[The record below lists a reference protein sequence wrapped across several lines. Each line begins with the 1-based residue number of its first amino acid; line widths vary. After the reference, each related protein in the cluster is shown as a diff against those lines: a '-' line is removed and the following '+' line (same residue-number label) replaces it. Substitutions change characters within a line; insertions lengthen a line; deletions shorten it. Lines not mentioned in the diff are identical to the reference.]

1 MDVLVADDDSGVRV
15 TLRTLLTRR
24 GFNVIEATNG
34 AEAMERLGATPVDV
48 VITDLIM
55 PHASGL
61 EVLKRAR
68 EVQPTTP
75 VIMLTAEGSVRDCVA
90 AMRAGAFNFL
100 TKPFNGSDVEEQ
112 VKSALALRAA
122 GPRVAAGSNEV
133 RRPQVALIGESKA
146 LREVIESIERI
157 AGNDSSVLITGES
170 GTGKEV
176 VARLLHSSSARVGR
190 SFVAVNCGAIP
201 EALIESE
208 LFGHAKGAFTGAT
221 EARLGKFAQADRGT
235 LFLDEIGELKLE
247 LQVKLLRALQEREVT
262 PVGEANP
269 RRVDV
274 RVITATNRNLEAMVK
289 DGTFR
294 QDLFFRLDVIPLHL
308 PALRDRPEDIP
319 VLVAYFLEGIN
330 RRLGR
335 KVVLSDEAVTLM
347 QLYAWPG
354 NVREVANLVER
365 VVVMSKGDLVTAS
378 DLPARFRA
386 IDGATG
392 LVDAAAALTRGTID
406 LQATLE
412 GIERALIEQALRQSE
427 GNKTRAAELLG
438 LSRTTLLDKM
448 KRLDG

>member
-1 MDVLVADDDSGVRV
+1 MDVLVADDDPGVRV
-15 TLRTLLTRR
+15 TLRTLLSRR
-24 GFNVIEATNG
+24 GFNVIEASNG
-34 AEAMERLGATPVDV
+34 AEAVERLSATPVDV
-48 VITDLIM
+48 VITDLMM
-55 PHASGL
+55 PQMSGL
-61 EVLKRAR
+61 EVLRRAR
-68 EVQPTTP
+68 EIQPMTP
-75 VIMLTAEGSVRDCVA
+75 VIMLTAEGSIRDCVA

-100 TKPFNGSDVEEQ
+100 TKPFHVSDVEEQ
-112 VKSALALRAA
+112 VKGALALRAA
-122 GPRVAAGSNEV
+122 GPRVASGRTDI

-176 VARLLHSSSARVGR
+176 VARLIHSGSPRVGR
-190 SFVAVNCGAIP
+190 AFVAVNCGAIP

-221 EARLGKFAQADRGT
+221 EARPGKFVQADRGT
-235 LFLDEIGELKLE
+235 LFLDEVGELKLE
-247 LQVKLLRALQEREVT
+247 LQVKLLRVLQEREVA
-262 PVGEANP
+262 PVGETNS

-274 RVITATNRNLEAMVK
+274 RIIAATNRNLEAMAK

-294 QDLFFRLDVIPLHL
+294 QDLFFRLDVLPIQL

-319 VLVAYFLEGIN
+319 VLAAYFLEGIN

-335 KVVLSDEAVTLM
+335 KVVLSDEVVTLM

-365 VVVMSKGDLVTAS
+365 LVVMSKGDLIVAK
-378 DLPARFRA
+378 DLPARLRA
-386 IDGATG
+386 IDGAAG
-392 LVDAAAALTRGTID
+392 VVDAAAALTRGAID
-406 LQATLE
+406 LSATME
-412 GIERALIEQALRQSE
+412 GIERSLIEQALRQSE
-427 GNKTRAAELLG
+427 GNKTRAAELLR

-448 KRLDG
+448 KRFDA